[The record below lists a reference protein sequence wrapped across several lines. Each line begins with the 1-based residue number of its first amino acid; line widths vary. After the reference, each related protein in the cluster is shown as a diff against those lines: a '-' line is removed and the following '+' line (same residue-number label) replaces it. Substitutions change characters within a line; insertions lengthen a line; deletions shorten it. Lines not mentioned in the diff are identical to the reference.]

1 MTSTTRN
8 ITSLRA
14 GLALVHVTLTG
25 VTLVALF
32 TLEIPEK
39 NSQLLNLLVG
49 ALISNATLVVGY
61 YFGNQTRR
69 GGSDGS

>member
-1 MTSTTRN
+1 MTFATRN

-14 GLALVHVTLTG
+14 GLALAHVTLTG
-25 VTLVALF
+25 VTLVTLF
-32 TLEIPEK
+32 TVDIPEG
-39 NSQLLNLLVG
+39 NSQLLNLMICS
-49 ALISNATLVVGY
+49 LISNCSLVVGY